1 MRSWVIGSSLDCDVV
16 VDSPLAS
23 SRHCQLMEAPQGFL
37 LDDLGSTNGTYVN
50 GVRIKDTTSLRRGDS
65 ITLGRTVPFPWPRD
79 LTTSIQ
85 IGRLADND
93 IVLDDPRVSG
103 HHARLVIVPGFH
115 TSIEDIGSSNGTFL
129 NSADQRVTGPTQI
142 TELDTLYFGTLAVP
156 ATRLLRAPAYPET
169 PAPPQS
175 RTIANAE
182 PQPGPGTAL
191 PVLAFWQQHRV
202 LLVWLAQTPVI
213 AILITLISGGQAGAA
228 NWESNARAIAATSFA
243 LALAAIWS
251 GCSLAIAEV
260 AVGHA
265 PIRDGKRLAVLAAL
279 CAAACVMLLAI
290 VAWGSALKGP
300 WLAMWGVLTVSSL
313 VGLALGLAIASWV
326 RNRVAGASLL
336 QLCFLAMIV
345 FGGWIWPLPKMI
357 MPAQMLAEAM
367 PTRWA
372 FEGLFLLETEEH
384 SAPAIP
390 DGANPVV
397 DGDFV
402 EEYFP
407 ADSERMGPA
416 ADAMALGA
424 MVIGLGAL
432 AVFISR
438 PPRVVRSA
446 L

>member
-23 SRHCQLMEAPQGFL
+23 SRHCQLMEAPQGFVL
-37 LDDLGSTNGTYVN
+37 NDLGSTNGTYVN
-50 GVRIKDTTSLRRGDS
+50 GVRIKGTTSLRRGDS
-65 ITLGRTVPFPWPRD
+65 ITLGRTVPFPWPRE

-93 IVLDDPRVSG
+93 VVLDDPRVSG

-156 ATRLLRAPAYPET
+156 AVQLLRVPAKSEPSP
-169 PAPPQS
+169 PAQS
-175 RTIANAE
+175 PVAEFAE
-182 PQPGPGTAL
+182 PQPRPSAATLLRAL
-191 PVLAFWQQHRV
+191 WQQNRR
-202 LLVWLAQTPVI
+202 LLSWLAQAPAF
-213 AILITLISGGQAGAA
+213 AIFIVLVLGGQSGAA
-228 NWESNARAIAATSFA
+228 IGEANARGIAATTFG

-251 GCSLAIAEV
+251 GGTLAVAEN

-265 PIRDGKRLAVLAAL
+265 SVRAGRRLAILAAL
-279 CAAACVMLLAI
+279 CAAACVLLLS
-290 VAWGSALKGP
+290 VVYWGSALKGP
-300 WLAMWGVLTVSSL
+300 WLAMLGVLILSSL
-313 VGLALGLAIASWV
+313 VGLSLGLAIASWV
-326 RNRVAGASLL
+326 RNRVAVASLL

-357 MPAQMLAEAM
+357 MPAQVLAEAM

-372 FEGLFLLETEEH
+372 YEGLFLLETEEH
-384 SAPAIP
+384 SAPAIA
-390 DGANPVV
+390 DDANPVV
-397 DGDFV
+397 DADFV

-407 ADSERMGPA
+407 ADSVRMGPA
-416 ADAMALGA
+416 ADAIALGS

-432 AVFISR
+432 AFFISGRSR
-438 PPRVVRSA
+438 PGP
-446 L
+446 